1 MRKFVFPLCLLL
13 LIAVPLSTQSQ
24 EKEKEF
30 STYAEMR
37 KHFGE
42 LYQQKKL
49 EEAADLLEW
58 ALTRFPDHVEANA
71 FNLALVYGQLQEYDK
86 GIKTLEYAFDHG
98 IWFSIYMFN
107 QKNWAPFS
115 EREEFKEMLARNE
128 ALRQEAQK
136 HTKPEILVLT
146 PEKYSRQRKYPL
158 FIALHGGGGNITE
171 FKEAWKS
178 KKLSEEF
185 ILAYF
190 QSSQIVSMN
199 GFSWTEDI
207 ELAKK
212 EISEAF
218 HKVKKDYS
226 VDEKEVIIGGFSS
239 GGIAALEV
247 SLSNVFPV
255 TGFVVLCPAKP
266 QSFTSENVREA
277 KERGLRG
284 TLLTT
289 EMDPRLSVQKE
300 MAEVFESEGFPLQFV
315 VTPNIGHWFPE
326 DIEIKIDQAIDHI
339 RKK

>member
-1 MRKFVFPLCLLL
+1 MRKFVFL
-13 LIAVPLSTQSQ
+13 PLSTQSQ

-146 PEKYSRQRKYPL
+146 SFHCSPWRRRQYHR
-158 FIALHGGGGNITE
+158 IQG
-171 FKEAWKS
+171 S
-178 KKLSEEF
+178 
-185 ILAYF
+185 
-190 QSSQIVSMN
+190 
-199 GFSWTEDI
+199 
-207 ELAKK
+207 
-212 EISEAF
+212 
-218 HKVKKDYS
+218 
-226 VDEKEVIIGGFSS
+226 
-239 GGIAALEV
+239 LEV
-247 SLSNVFPV
+247 
-255 TGFVVLCPAKP
+255 
-266 QSFTSENVREA
+266 
-277 KERGLRG
+277 KE
-284 TLLTT
+284 T
-289 EMDPRLSVQKE
+289 E
-300 MAEVFESEGFPLQFV
+300 
-315 VTPNIGHWFPE
+315 
-326 DIEIKIDQAIDHI
+326 
-339 RKK
+339 